1 MERLYKPTEDGGAP
15 YKNQDFFQFLQQN
28 HIISYSAFLDEIN
41 DRSSGNCG
49 IILKGIT
56 ESHVFTQQL
65 IDTIEPGSTPI
76 PTGGLFSDYLA
87 LPSPRI
93 IGDDNTTFLTSW
105 ANGQHLYYLDDN
117 GLYVYVG
124 QILTILTDKS
134 LILTA
139 PPINTPLPLSVLVSS
154 EKPPIQVNSLS
165 SQQVFWNLQNS
176 LVYIDGE
183 FLDPAPWLATQS
195 AFDNYGVGGTFYIHK
210 YIPPTGAQAIE
221 TKTQRFT
228 KVYDYA
234 TDVIEN
240 SYYDISSSNP
250 GRNHIEVIETRIDTY
265 ALSGTTLGAQI
276 PNIVDYIKNRF
287 TGEIAQASIL
297 IPSTYILGGRISG
310 TPINLGTSRY
320 FSRLLKYY
328 LADEDDLQMTFDLRF
343 FNHQG
348 LGFGPM
354 FGFKIQELGGRFLLG
369 YATGSNTTPTSIAND
384 RNLGWSQKSTY
395 TNYSKLGNIG
405 GEERTFL
412 VEDHLPT
419 HNHGSQSGTPSN
431 DMSHTHWVPVADAL
445 IATNDGPPGQGE
457 SDTPGQLI
465 NERGFPTVPWDI
477 VRLGKGTS
485 IYGNNLGDSIY
496 VTNISHHFH
505 NPSNDGTTYDVDEN
519 GNRTE
524 TPKNLSDHTHPI
536 YPGFVNGSYDTTS
549 SSLDDLRRTNARHNN
564 APPFVTITYYVKY
577 NPY

>member
-56 ESHVFTQQL
+56 ESHVFTQQ
-65 IDTIEPGSTPI
+65 IVDSIEPGSDPI
-76 PTGGLFSDYLA
+76 STEGLFSDYLES
-87 LPSPRI
+87 PSPKI
-93 IGDDNTTFLTSW
+93 IGDGTTFVDDWS
-105 ANGQHLYYLDDN
+105 NGQYLYYVDN

-124 QILTILTDKS
+124 EILTILTQTS
-134 LILTA
+134 LILKDPA
-139 PPINTPLPLSVLVSS
+139 INTPLPLSVLVTSF
-154 EKPPIQVNSLS
+154 KPPVQVNSLS

-183 FLDPAPWLATQS
+183 FLEPAPWLATQS
-195 AFDNYGVGGTFYIHK
+195 TFDNYGVGGTFYIHK
-210 YIPPTGAQAIE
+210 YIPPTGAQVIE

-240 SYYDISSSNP
+240 LYYDISSSNP
-250 GRNHIEVIETRIDTY
+250 GRNHIEVIETKIDTY
-265 ALSGTTLGAQI
+265 AASGTTLGTQI
-276 PNIVDYIKNRF
+276 SNIVDYIKDRF
-287 TGEIAQASIL
+287 TGEIRSVLA
-297 IPSTYILGGRISG
+297 PSTYIFGGRISG
-310 TPINLGTSRY
+310 TPINIGTSRY

-343 FNHQG
+343 FNREG

-412 VEDHLPT
+412 VEDHLPI
-419 HNHGSQSGTPSN
+419 HNHGGQSGTPSN

-457 SDTPGQLI
+457 SSTPGQLI
-465 NERGFPTVPWDI
+465 NETGFPTVPWDI

-485 IYGNNLGDSIY
+485 IYGNQLGDLTY
-496 VTNISHHFH
+496 VSNISHHFH
-505 NPSNDGTTYDVDEN
+505 NPSNDGTTYDVGEN
-519 GNRTE
+519 GDRTE
-524 TPKNLSDHTHPI
+524 TQKSLSDHTHPI
-536 YPGFVNGSYDTTS
+536 YPGFVNGSYDTS
-549 SSLDDLRRTNARHNN
+549 GSDLEDLRRMNARHNN